1 MERSEDR
8 AVKKPTERENT
19 SLHLKQYPGE
29 WKGREG
35 AGRFRPK
42 AKMQNH
48 ISVTSSRAHSDFL
61 QMFPFQAEFEL
72 QGDLKKQLNSFLF

>member
-1 MERSEDR
+1 M
-8 AVKKPTERENT
+8 KKPTEREST
-19 SLHLKQYPGE
+19 SLHLKEYPGE

-35 AGRFRPK
+35 AGRVGPN

-61 QMFPFQAEFEL
+61 QMFPFQAEF
-72 QGDLKKQLNSFLF
+72 